1 MAGKRKPVVIWR
13 EWGLKGPLREQV
25 ATAKAAREGRLTRR
39 DGEKVRAITTHTKR
53 RL

>member
-13 EWGLKGPLREQV
+13 EWGLRGPLREQV
-25 ATAKAAREGRLTRR
+25 ETAKVARERKLTRR
-39 DGEKVRAITTHTKR
+39 DGEKVRAIETHTKR